1 MGFLSFGKKIK
12 NRRFDYIPRYYD
24 ADKEEFEHRMKMY
37 KREGSDT
44 ELAKEKIKGGFRRS
58 YRVGN
63 SYSQEASKR
72 SNRILLLTIVFLLLM
87 AFYFIS
93 EYLPRI
99 VASFE

>member
-24 ADKEEFEHRMKMY
+24 PDKEEFEQRMKLY
-37 KREGSDT
+37 KRQGSDT
-44 ELAKEKIKGGFRRS
+44 ELAKQKIKGGFRRS

-63 SYSQEASKR
+63 DYSQEASKR
-72 SNRILLLTIVFLLLM
+72 SNRILLMTIAFLLLIT
-87 AFYFIS
+87 FYFIS

-99 VASFE
+99 IASFE